1 MKNCFTYSSWRF
13 YLRKPW
19 EFFEDTWLN
28 LKAAWQRATRGW
40 ANRDTWNLDSYLLEI
55 LPEMIDYL
63 RIHAHGYPGYGEFD
77 TPEKWDKFLKEE
89 IIIPLQNAREE
100 QTVQKNEYE
109 EELFSYPMEFVKGEN
124 SFTAIKFTE
133 PDELSRKWCEREKE
147 ISEWRQKELEK
158 GFQNLASVFFDL
170 WD

>member
-1 MKNCFTYSSWRF
+1 MKNCFTYNSWRV

-40 ANRDTWNLDSYLLEI
+40 ADRDTWNLDSYLLEI

-63 RIHAHGYPGYGEFD
+63 RTHTHSYPGYGEFD

-89 IIIPLQNAREE
+89 IVIPLQNAREE
-100 QTVQKNEYE
+100 QTIQINEYE
-109 EELFSYPMEFVKGEN
+109 EELHSYPINFVKQEDG
-124 SFTAIKFTE
+124 FTTLEFADPE
-133 PDELSRKWCEREKE
+133 ELRKKWYEREKE
-147 ISEWRQKELEK
+147 ISQWRKKELER
-158 GFQNLASVFFDL
+158 GLAAMAKHFYNL